1 MNFDIR
7 RIMNFRDTLLGLPRL
22 SKRAIV
28 LVTDGCL
35 CIVALWLAIYLRLG
49 EFVALKGN
57 YQLTVVISL
66 ALALP
71 VFTVS
76 GLYRAVFRY
85 SGWPALMT
93 VAKAISIYGSFFA
106 LIFTV
111 YGVEG
116 TPRTVGIIQP
126 VILFLLVGLS
136 RATAYYWLGGEYKRR
151 IGASARER
159 VLIYG
164 AGSAGRQIAAALA
177 NQRDVK
183 VVGFLDDDNSLIG
196 QVLNGLT
203 IYSPKLLKDISFG
216 REVTSILLAL
226 PSVSRVRRQE
236 IIDDIKN
243 AGLLVR
249 TLPSVTDIAQGR
261 ITINDIKDLDI
272 DDLLGRQPVEPDPV
286 LMAQK
291 IKGKRILVTGAGG
304 SIGSELCR
312 QISRLSPASLILL
325 DHSEYA
331 LYKIHEEIRL
341 YCPKNDIQEVELQA
355 VLASVKDYDTLK
367 NIFNLYKP
375 NTVFHAAAYKH
386 VPLVE
391 ANISEGIRNNIF
403 GTKNVAELSLDTG
416 VEDFI
421 LISTDKAVRPTNV
434 MGATKRWAEL
444 IVQNC
449 AAECRV
455 RKTNQKFSAVR
466 FGNVLGSS
474 GSVVPLFREQ
484 IKNGGPITITHP
496 EVTRYFM
503 SIPEAVGLVLQASS
517 LADGGEI
524 FLLDMGYPVR
534 ILDLAKNMI
543 ILSGL
548 SVKDEVQIR
557 GDIEIEIIGLRS
569 GEKLH
574 EELLID
580 IKNTEITI
588 NPKIYKSKENRS
600 SSFNSNLFSNLQS
613 AIMDKNLQSAY
624 NLLYFGIKEDYEN
637 SGYPLMNT
645 ID

>member
-35 CIVALWLAIYLRLG
+35 CIVALWLALYLRLG

-57 YQLTVVISL
+57 YQLTVIISL

-203 IYSPKLLKDISFG
+203 IYSPKLLKDISSS

-236 IIDDIKN
+236 IINDIKT

-291 IKGKRILVTGAGG
+291 ITGKRILVTGAGG

-312 QISRLSPASLILL
+312 QIIRLSPSSLILL

-331 LYKIHEEIRL
+331 LYKIDEEIRQ
-341 YCPKNDIQEVELQA
+341 YCTSNNVTDIEVYGL
-355 VLASVKDYDTLK
+355 LASVKDLETLK
-367 NIFNLYKP
+367 NIFKAHSP

-391 ANISEGIRNNIF
+391 ANIFEGIRNNVF
-403 GTKNVAELSLDTG
+403 GTKNVTELSLDSG
-416 VEDFI
+416 VDDFV

-449 AAECRV
+449 AAAAEFRGTKQ
-455 RKTNQKFSAVR
+455 RFSAVR

-484 IKNGGPITITHP
+484 IRNGGPITLTHA

-503 SIPEAVGLVLQASS
+503 SIPEAVGLVLQASG
-517 LADGGEI
+517 LARGGEI
-524 FLLDMGYPVR
+524 FLLDMGKAVR
-534 ILDLAKNMI
+534 ILDLARNMI
-543 ILSGL
+543 VLSGL
-548 SVKDEVQIR
+548 SVKDERQID
-557 GDIEIEIIGLRS
+557 GDIEIEVIGLRP
-569 GEKLH
+569 GEKLY

-580 IKNTEITI
+580 IEDAEKTV
-588 NPKIYKSKENRS
+588 NPKIYMTKENNRFVIDQNIIS
-600 SSFNSNLFSNLQS
+600 RLQNALTAFNSEE
-613 AIMDKNLQSAY
+613 AIQ
-624 NLLYFGIKEDYEN
+624 LLLNAINSDY
-637 SGYPLMNT
+637 SV
-645 ID
+645 